1 MKKSLALL
9 LAAVCLRK
17 NEPLGALP
25 AKAAQARGKPG
36 ALLVYGLL
44 FLLCLLAV
52 LKCLPVW
59 AAVLC
64 VAAALLWL
72 DRGALAEIDYSLL
85 LTFVGFF
92 LFVGNMGRIP
102 ALRAW
107 LSGIL
112 LGREVPVAVLLSQ
125 VISNVPATLLLSGFT
140 QAWQPLLIGVN
151 LGGLGTVIASMA
163 SLISYKAMAGQGK
176 SLGRYMAC
184 FTVVNVLFLLVL
196 LGVYGLLAVAGC
208 Y

>member
-1 MKKSLALL
+1 M
-9 LAAVCLRK
+9 
-17 NEPLGALP
+17 
-25 AKAAQARGKPG
+25 
-36 ALLVYGLL
+36 
-44 FLLCLLAV
+44 
-52 LKCLPVW
+52 
-59 AAVLC
+59 
-64 VAAALLWL
+64 
-72 DRGALAEIDYSLL
+72 
-85 LTFVGFF
+85 GFF

-140 QAWQPLLIGVN
+140 RAWQPLLIGVN

-176 SLGRYMAC
+176 GLGRYMAC
-184 FTVVNVLFLLVL
+184 FTAVNVLFLLVL
-196 LGVYGLLAVAGC
+196 LGVYGLLVVAGC